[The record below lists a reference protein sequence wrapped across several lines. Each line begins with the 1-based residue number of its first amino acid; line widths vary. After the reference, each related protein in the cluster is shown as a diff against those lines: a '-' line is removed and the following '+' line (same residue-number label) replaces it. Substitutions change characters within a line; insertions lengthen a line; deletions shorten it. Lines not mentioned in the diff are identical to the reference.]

1 MKALVSLLLGGVFYS
16 AWLAAFLW
24 SKHLE
29 NPQLERGLFVL
40 APVVTAAGFATGVAL
55 VDKLAGTSPTGFFL
69 SWVWALMGCSIGAL
83 VVYFYGPMLIVF
95 TMLVGGTLAVVLR
108 EITGTRSRRRHSF

>member
-24 SKHLE
+24 ATHLE
-29 NPQLERGLFVL
+29 NAPLERALFVL
-40 APVVTAAGFATGVAL
+40 APVVTAAGFATGVTL

-69 SWVWALMGCSIGAL
+69 SWVWALAGCAIGAL
-83 VVYFYGPMLIVF
+83 AVYFYGPMLIVF

-108 EITGTRSRRRHSF
+108 EITGARSRRRHSL